1 MANEVKVSMQISFSK
16 GGVKGSRAWS
26 FSADVTGTELLHAT
40 QTIGNNTE
48 EELAQTSDMGVPGW
62 CLIINH
68 DATNYIEIGSTTGV
82 YDAWALPGEACF
94 YRHSGT
100 GALYVRC
107 DDGADSGDAF
117 VEYFMVEA

>member
-1 MANEVKVSMQISFSK
+1 MANEVKVSVSISFSK
-16 GGVKGSRAWS
+16 NNIKGSRSWS
-26 FSADVTGTELLHAT
+26 CSADVTGSELLHAS

-68 DATNYIEIGSTTGV
+68 DTTNYIEIGSTTGV
-82 YDAWALPGEACF
+82 YDAWCLPGEPCL
-94 YRHSGT
+94 YRHSGS
-100 GALYVRC
+100 GAIYVRC
-107 DDGADSGDAF
+107 DNSEDAGDAL